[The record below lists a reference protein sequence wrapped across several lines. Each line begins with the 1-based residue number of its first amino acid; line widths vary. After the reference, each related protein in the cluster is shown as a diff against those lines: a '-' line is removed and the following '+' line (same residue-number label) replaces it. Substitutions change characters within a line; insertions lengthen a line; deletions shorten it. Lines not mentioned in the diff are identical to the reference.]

1 VEKDDY
7 IKYWVQ
13 IANYDLAT
21 AENLFM
27 TGDYHWCLY
36 IGHLS
41 LEKLLKAV
49 FSQNNE
55 VTPPKT
61 HDLVKLSKLAN
72 LKLTEEQSIFYNRV
86 NDFNIEARYPDEKLN
101 FYRIATKEFTEEN
114 FSRIK
119 EEFKWIK
126 SHLK

>member
-1 VEKDDY
+1 MEKDDY
-7 IKYWVQ
+7 INYWIK

-21 AENLFM
+21 AENLFT

-49 FSQNNE
+49 FSQNYE
-55 VTPPKT
+55 GTPPKT
-61 HDLVKLSKLAN
+61 HDLLKLAKLAN
-72 LKLTEEQSIFYNRV
+72 VKITEEQAIFYNRV

-101 FYRIATKEFTEEN
+101 FYKIATKEFTEEN

>member
-1 VEKDDY
+1 MKKDDY
-7 IKYWVQ
+7 IDYWVQ
-13 IANYDLAT
+13 IASYDLAT

-49 FSQNNE
+49 FSQKHE

-61 HDLVKLSKLAN
+61 HDLLKLAKLVD
-72 LKLTEEQSIFYNRV
+72 LKLTEEQAIFYNRV

-101 FYRIATKEFTEEN
+101 FYKIATKEFTEKN